1 MAYESK
7 LVPVLYI
14 VDYKELIAIPAQVHF
29 PSGGKEIDFWEM
41 ISLVKIG
48 YLRLRC
54 ATTCKTYVSE

>member
-29 PSGGKEIDFWEM
+29 PGGGKELSFWEM
-41 ISLVKIG
+41 IPPVKIG
-48 YLRLRC
+48 YLQWRC
-54 ATTCKTYVSE
+54 ATTSKTYMSE